1 MFEIRRASAT
11 ANRFIDKDV
20 LIFTPDLSLLV
31 AIEKASDFV
40 GESIPVI
47 NSDGVLVGVVT
58 EADLFASFLQTQKS
72 ITAIE
77 HG

>member
-1 MFEIRRASAT
+1 MPGASAT
-11 ANRFIDKDV
+11 ANSFIDQDV

-31 AIEKASDFV
+31 AIEKASNFV